1 MPLLENAKHE
11 RFAQVLATGKNAVDA
26 YEFAGY
32 RRNRGHA
39 STLRKNSKLLKRV
52 DEILES
58 RGQIQGRGAL
68 AAIER
73 ARLTKAIVIDMLIAD
88 RELAR
93 KNGQSS
99 AAIRATE
106 LLGKELGMFVDRS
119 DNRHRVERR
128 FSELPEAEQE
138 AVAADLLARAREV
151 IDRAKVIE
159 GEAKAVQDIEQDS
172 PPLTLGNGASAQR
185 QRMRGGPV

>member
-1 MPLLENAKHE
+1 MPRLENSKHE
-11 RFAQVLATGKNAVDA
+11 RFAQALAAGKTAVDA
-26 YEFAGY
+26 YEWAGY

-39 STLRKNSKLLKRV
+39 STLRKNPGLLKRV

-73 ARLTKAIVIDMLIAD
+73 ARLSKTTVIEMLLAD

-93 KNGQSS
+93 QNGQSS

-106 LLGKELGMFVDRS
+106 LLGKELGMFVERAAHRHSSEKRYS
-119 DNRHRVERR
+119 DMSPEERKREVEQ
-128 FSELPEAEQE
+128 LIALAKEAIEQE
-138 AVAADLLARAREV
+138 KAN
-151 IDRAKVIE
+151 VIE
-159 GEAKAVQDIEQDS
+159 GEAERVYV
-172 PPLTLGNGASAQR
+172 LGSTE
-185 QRMRGGPV
+185 

>member
-11 RFAQVLATGKNAVDA
+11 RFAQALAAGKNAVAA

-39 STLRKNSKLLKRV
+39 STLRKNPKLLKRV
-52 DEILES
+52 DEILETQ
-58 RGQIQGRGAL
+58 GQIQVRGAL

-73 ARLTKAIVIDMLIAD
+73 ARLTKTIVMDMLIAD

-93 KNGQSS
+93 QNGQSS

-106 LLGKELGMFVDRS
+106 LLGKELGMFVQRT
-119 DNRHRVERR
+119 DNRHVVERR
-128 FSELPEAEQE
+128 FSELSAEEQD
-138 AVAADLLARAREV
+138 AVAADLLTRAREV
-151 IDRAKVIE
+151 LDKTIE
-159 GEAKAVQDIEQDS
+159 GEADEVEDIE
-172 PPLTLGNGASAQR
+172 
-185 QRMRGGPV
+185 

>member
-1 MPLLENAKHE
+1 MPVLENPKHE
-11 RFAQVLATGKNAVDA
+11 RFAQALAAGKTAVDA
-26 YEFAGY
+26 YEVAGY

-39 STLRKNSKLLKRV
+39 ATLRKNPKLLKRV
-52 DEILES
+52 DEILET

-73 ARLTKAIVIDMLIAD
+73 VRLTKTAVMDMLMAD

-106 LLGKELGMFVDRS
+106 LIGIELGMFVTRT
-119 DNRHRVERR
+119 DNKHSGEKRLSQLPPEERR
-128 FSELPEAEQE
+128 AYMT
-138 AVAADLLARAREV
+138 DLLARAREA
-151 IDRAKVIE
+151 IDRQRTIE
-159 GEAKAVQDIEQDS
+159 AEAQEVEENPK
-172 PPLTLGNGASAQR
+172 
-185 QRMRGGPV
+185 

>member
-11 RFAQVLATGKNAVDA
+11 RFAQALAAGKTAVDA

-39 STLRKNSKLLKRV
+39 STLRKNPKLLKRV
-52 DEILES
+52 DEILETQ
-58 RGQIQGRGAL
+58 GQIQGRGAL

-73 ARLTKAIVIDMLIAD
+73 AGLTKSRFMEMLIDD

-93 KNGQSS
+93 KNGQAS

-106 LLGKELGMFVDRS
+106 LLGKELGMFIDRS
-119 DNRHRVERR
+119 GKQHTPEKR
-128 FSELPEAEQE
+128 FSQLPPEEQEREATELMGRVKARLAEIKLIEGGAEQ
-138 AVAADLLARAREV
+138 ACRGR
-151 IDRAKVIE
+151 RR
-159 GEAKAVQDIEQDS
+159 
-172 PPLTLGNGASAQR
+172 LT
-185 QRMRGGPV
+185 

>member
-1 MPLLENAKHE
+1 MPALENPKHE
-11 RFAQVLATGKNAVDA
+11 RFAQALAAGKSAVDA
-26 YEFAGY
+26 YECSGY

-39 STLRKNSKLLKRV
+39 STLRKNPELLKRV

-73 ARLTKAIVIDMLIAD
+73 ARLSKTTVIEMLLAD

-93 KNGQSS
+93 QNGQSS

-106 LLGKELGMFVDRS
+106 LLGKELGMFVERS
-119 DNRHRVERR
+119 ANRHSFEKRYSEMPLEERR
-128 FSELPEAEQE
+128 CEAERLI
-138 AVAADLLARAREV
+138 ALAREV
-151 IDRAKVIE
+151 IAAE
-159 GEAKAVQDIEQDS
+159 EARIIDGQAIDVTDDS
-172 PPLTLGNGASAQR
+172 RVTDCAA
-185 QRMRGGPV
+185 

>member
-1 MPLLENAKHE
+1 MPVLENPKHE
-11 RFAQVLATGKNAVDA
+11 RFAQALAAGKTAVDA
-26 YEFAGY
+26 YEAAGY

-39 STLRKNSKLLKRV
+39 ATLRKNPKLLKRV
-52 DEILES
+52 DEILET

-73 ARLTKAIVIDMLIAD
+73 VRLTKTAVMDMLMAD

-106 LLGKELGMFVDRS
+106 LIGIELGMFVTRT
-119 DNRHRVERR
+119 DNKHSGEKRVSQLPPEERR
-128 FSELPEAEQE
+128 AYM
-138 AVAADLLARAREV
+138 ADLLARAREA
-151 IDRAKVIE
+151 IERQRAIE
-159 GEAKAVQDIEQDS
+159 GQVHEIEEN
-172 PPLTLGNGASAQR
+172 PK
-185 QRMRGGPV
+185 

>member
-11 RFAQVLATGKNAVDA
+11 RFAQALAAGKSAVDA

-39 STLRKNSKLLKRV
+39 STLRKDPKLLIRV
-52 DEILES
+52 DEILET
-58 RGQIQGRGAL
+58 RGQIRGRGAL

-73 ARLTKAIVIDMLIAD
+73 ACLTKSTVIDMLIAD

-106 LLGKELGMFVDRS
+106 LIGIELGMFVKRT
-119 DNRHRVERR
+119 DNKHIVERR
-128 FSELPEAEQE
+128 FSEMSEEEQE
-138 AVAADLLARAREV
+138 RYAGELLREAREV
-151 IDRAKVIE
+151 IEAQKRLEAERASEAEWVEVCEGGAPTLDHRHELRHRDRV
-159 GEAKAVQDIEQDS
+159 D
-172 PPLTLGNGASAQR
+172 
-185 QRMRGGPV
+185 

>member
-1 MPLLENAKHE
+1 MPLLENTKHE
-11 RFAQVLATGKNAVDA
+11 RFAQALAAGKSAVDA

-39 STLRKNSKLLKRV
+39 STLRKDPKLLKRV
-52 DEILES
+52 DEILET
-58 RGQIQGRGAL
+58 RGQIQGRGAV

-73 ARLTKAIVIDMLIAD
+73 ARLTKSTVIDMLIAD

-106 LLGKELGMFVDRS
+106 LIGIGLGMFMRRT
-119 DNRHRVERR
+119 DNRHTHERR
-128 FSELPEAEQE
+128 FSDMPEEEQE
-138 AVAADLLARAREV
+138 AYMAELLAQAREV
-151 IDRAKVIE
+151 IAEEKRRLIE
-159 GEAKAVQDIEQDS
+159 GEAHEVSGD
-172 PPLTLGNGASAQR
+172 AQEN
-185 QRMRGGPV
+185 QRDGSNDGR

>member
-1 MPLLENAKHE
+1 MPLLGNAKHE
-11 RFAQVLATGKNAVDA
+11 RLAQALAAGKNAVDA
-26 YEFAGY
+26 YECAGY

-39 STLRKNSKLLKRV
+39 STLRKNPKLLKRV
-52 DEILES
+52 DEILET
-58 RGQIQGRGAL
+58 RGQIQERGAL

-73 ARLTKAIVIDMLIAD
+73 VRLTRNSIMDMLLAD

-119 DNRHRVERR
+119 DNRHRVEKR
-128 FSELPEAEQE
+128 FSDMTPEEQE
-138 AVAADLLARAREV
+138 IVAADLLTQARA
-151 IDRAKVIE
+151 ILDADTTIE
-159 GEAKAVQDIEQDS
+159 GEAEEVAEGDAV
-172 PPLTLGNGASAQR
+172 
-185 QRMRGGPV
+185 

>member
-1 MPLLENAKHE
+1 MPRLENSKHE
-11 RFAQVLATGKNAVDA
+11 RFAQALAAGKTAVDA
-26 YEFAGY
+26 YEWAGY

-39 STLRKNSKLLKRV
+39 STLRKNPGLLKRV

-73 ARLTKAIVIDMLIAD
+73 ARLSKTTVIEMLLAD

-93 KNGQSS
+93 RNGQSS

-106 LLGKELGMFVDRS
+106 LLGKELGMFVERAAHRHSFEKRYS
-119 DNRHRVERR
+119 DMSPEERKREVEQ
-128 FSELPEAEQE
+128 LIALAKEAIEQE
-138 AVAADLLARAREV
+138 KAN
-151 IDRAKVIE
+151 VIE
-159 GEAKAVQDIEQDS
+159 GEAERVYV
-172 PPLTLGNGASAQR
+172 LGSTE
-185 QRMRGGPV
+185 

>member
-1 MPLLENAKHE
+1 MPLLENARHE
-11 RFAQVLATGKNAVDA
+11 RFAQALAAGKNAVDA

-39 STLRKNSKLLKRV
+39 STLRKNPKLLKRV

-73 ARLTKAIVIDMLIAD
+73 ARLTKATVIDMLLAD

-93 KNGQSS
+93 QNGQSG

-106 LLGKELGMFVDRS
+106 LLGIELGMFVKRS
-119 DNRHRVERR
+119 INKHEVTERR
-128 FSELPEAEQE
+128 FSDMTPEEQDAAAAE
-138 AVAADLLARAREV
+138 LLARARAV
-151 IDRAKVIE
+151 IDQAKLIE
-159 GEAKAVQDIEQDS
+159 GEATEV
-172 PPLTLGNGASAQR
+172 G
-185 QRMRGGPV
+185 

>member
-1 MPLLENAKHE
+1 MPILENAKHE
-11 RFAQVLATGKNAVDA
+11 RFAQLLAAGKNAVDT

-39 STLRKNSKLLKRV
+39 STLRKSLKLLKRV
-52 DEILES
+52 DEILEPQ
-58 RGQIQGRGAL
+58 GQIQGRGAL

-73 ARLTKAIVIDMLIAD
+73 TGLNKSTVINMLIYD

-106 LLGKELGMFVDRS
+106 LLGKELGMFVNRS
-119 DNRHRVERR
+119 DTRHRVEKSFLDMSHEERDAAAA
-128 FSELPEAEQE
+128 ELM
-138 AVAADLLARAREV
+138 VRMRARL
-151 IDRAKVIE
+151 AQKNVIE
-159 GEAKAVQDIEQDS
+159 GRADDIGDTATAGDE
-172 PPLTLGNGASAQR
+172 
-185 QRMRGGPV
+185 

>member
-1 MPLLENAKHE
+1 MPRLENSKHE
-11 RFAQVLATGKNAVDA
+11 RFAQALAAGKTAVDA
-26 YEFAGY
+26 YECAGY

-39 STLRKNSKLLKRV
+39 STLRKNPGLLKRV

-73 ARLTKAIVIDMLIAD
+73 ARLSKTTVIEMLLAD

-93 KNGQSS
+93 QNGQSS

-106 LLGKELGMFVDRS
+106 LLGKELGMFVERAAHRYSFEKRYS
-119 DNRHRVERR
+119 DMSPEERKREVEQ
-128 FSELPEAEQE
+128 LIALGKEAIEQE
-138 AVAADLLARAREV
+138 KAN
-151 IDRAKVIE
+151 VIE
-159 GEAKAVQDIEQDS
+159 GEAERVYV
-172 PPLTLGNGASAQR
+172 LGSTE
-185 QRMRGGPV
+185 

>member
-11 RFAQVLATGKNAVDA
+11 RFAQALAAGQSAVDA

-39 STLRKNSKLLKRV
+39 STLRKDPKLLKRV
-52 DEILES
+52 DEILET

-73 ARLTKAIVIDMLIAD
+73 ACLTKSSVIDMLIAD

-106 LLGKELGMFVDRS
+106 LIGIELGMFVKRTN
-119 DNRHRVERR
+119 NRHLVERR
-128 FSELPEAEQE
+128 FSQLSEAEQE
-138 AVAADLLARAREV
+138 AVAADLLAQAREA
-151 IDRAKVIE
+151 IAEQRVIE
-159 GEAKAVQDIEQDS
+159 GEASEVVEDS
-172 PPLTLGNGASAQR
+172 ADG
-185 QRMRGGPV
+185 

>member
-1 MPLLENAKHE
+1 MPRLENAKHE
-11 RFAQVLATGKNAVDA
+11 RFAQALAAGKTAVDA
-26 YEFAGY
+26 YEWAGY

-39 STLRKNSKLLKRV
+39 STLRKNPGLLKRV

-73 ARLTKAIVIDMLIAD
+73 ARLSKTTVIEMLLAD

-93 KNGQSS
+93 QNGQSS

-106 LLGKELGMFVDRS
+106 LLGKELGMFVERAAHRHSFEKRYS
-119 DNRHRVERR
+119 DMSPEERKREVEQ
-128 FSELPEAEQE
+128 LIALAKEAIEQE
-138 AVAADLLARAREV
+138 KAN
-151 IDRAKVIE
+151 VIE
-159 GEAKAVQDIEQDS
+159 GEAERVYV
-172 PPLTLGNGASAQR
+172 LGSTE
-185 QRMRGGPV
+185 

>member
-1 MPLLENAKHE
+1 MPRLENSKHE
-11 RFAQVLATGKNAVDA
+11 RFAQALAAGKTAVDA
-26 YEFAGY
+26 YEWAGY

-39 STLRKNSKLLKRV
+39 STLRKNPGLLKRV

-73 ARLTKAIVIDMLIAD
+73 ARLTKTAVIEMLLAD

-93 KNGQSS
+93 EKGQSS

-106 LLGKELGMFVDRS
+106 LLGKELGMFVERS
-119 DNRHRVERR
+119 HNRHSFERR
-128 FSELPEAEQE
+128 YSELPFKERRLEVERIIALANQVIEQE
-138 AVAADLLARAREV
+138 
-151 IDRAKVIE
+151 AKVIE
-159 GEAKAVQDIEQDS
+159 GEAERFHVLSSTQ
-172 PPLTLGNGASAQR
+172 
-185 QRMRGGPV
+185 